1 VLRSLVKASW
11 IIAGLIWSGMA
22 CAVGFGNASVLS
34 ALGQPLQVEIAL
46 SDVGNADKSGL
57 TARLA
62 SPDAFA
68 AAGID
73 YPYNLSKLK
82 FNIVTHNGE
91 TYIKVTSKEAV
102 NDPFINL
109 LVELNWSSGRLLR
122 EYTFLIDP
130 PGYKAE
136 QPKPEA
142 VAPIEPVIAAVP
154 APAPEAASAPAATE
168 AAPAPAAAPVAAG
181 EMAASAPA
189 ATEVGAASAP
199 AAAPVTTEEMA
210 ASAPAPTEA
219 VPAPVAA
226 AGTMETQKPR
236 PEVETITVVRGD
248 TLTKIASQVKGPDVT
263 LEQMLVALYRANA
276 NKFDGKNMNRIR
288 AGKILRMP
296 SQAILEKLSQTA
308 AVKEIRI
315 QTADW
320 NAYRQ
325 KLAAASMPAPE
336 QEAKQET
343 SGKISTSVADKTP
356 AVKESAKEVLKLSK
370 GEAPGDKTAVG
381 GKPMTPQEKANAK
394 QEEAIAKS
402 KAQQETGQRTAMLEK
417 NVQEM
422 QKLVELKSQ
431 AAAAGKPAEKPAVP
445 PAATAPAP
453 AAAPTQA
460 SAPVATQTPAPA
472 AVKPPPPKPVAK
484 PKMLPPPVAA
494 PSSPS
499 LVDSV
504 LGAISGIISN
514 PLYLVGLAAFILA
527 GGLGFFLIRRRG
539 KGGEKKKP
547 KQKQPDQQVPAEEEG
562 LENEDTLIER
572 SQPTPQ
578 AEEESMPSAVAH
590 MATASAP
597 PAGHAEEEEVDPISE
612 AELFLNFGRDAQAEE
627 ILKDALSKNP
637 SNRAVQLKLLTVY
650 AGRKD
655 ANSYSIIARQIKDSG
670 DTAAWEQA
678 AALGREVDPGNPMY
692 GGTGGAGGA
701 AAAALESSGKQT
713 VAPPL
718 DMDIGFNVPMDLD
731 VTSSVP
737 SVKTDAG
744 QAMDFDISGFS
755 GGATDF
761 DVTSVGQG
769 APAADEGSA
778 MNFDIT
784 GGQPEPNEEQHM
796 DFDVTSSHPNVSE
809 DQHMD
814 FDVTGERPDVKES
827 AMQEDEGTVIL
838 NAPMDFDISA
848 APPSVP
854 GTPEQEL
861 TSESDNEV
869 LAFDVSSGAMQ
880 PVRNVDFGDISL
892 NLDDKVNTLV
902 SPVAEAKKDEKWHEV
917 ATKLDLARAYQEMG
931 DAEGAREILGE
942 VVRDGDDQQRE
953 SAQELMQQL

>member
-46 SDVGNADKSGL
+46 SDIGNAKKSDL

-82 FNIVTHNGE
+82 FEIATRNGE
-91 TYIKVTSKEAV
+91 PYIKVTSKAAV
-102 NDPFINL
+102 NDPYINL
-109 LVELNWSSGRLLR
+109 LVELSWSSGRLLR

-136 QPKPEA
+136 QPKPEE
-142 VAPIEPVIAAVP
+142 VAPIEPVIAA

-168 AAPAPAAAPVAAG
+168 TMPAPAAPAAAGVEAASAPAAAPAATE

-189 ATEVGAASAP
+189 AAP
-199 AAAPVTTEEMA
+199 AATEEMA

-226 AGTMETQKPR
+226 AGNMETRQPKP
-236 PEVETITVVRGD
+236 EAENTITVVRGD
-248 TLTKIASQVKGPDVT
+248 TLTKIAAQLKGPDVT

-276 NKFDGKNMNRIR
+276 SKFDGRNMNRIR

-325 KLAAASMPAPE
+325 KLAAASVPAPE

-356 AVKESAKEVLKLSK
+356 AAKKSAKEVLKLSK
-370 GEAPGDKTAVG
+370 GEAPGDKTAAG

-402 KAQQETGQRTAMLEK
+402 KTQQETGQRTAMLEK

-431 AAAAGKPAEKPAVP
+431 AAGAGKPAEKPVVP
-445 PAATAPAP
+445 PATN
-453 AAAPTQA
+453 
-460 SAPVATQTPAPA
+460 TPAPA
-472 AVKPPPPKPVAK
+472 PTPTAVKPPPAK
-484 PKMLPPPVAA
+484 PKMFPPPVAA
-494 PSSPS
+494 PPSPS
-499 LVDSV
+499 LVDSI
-504 LGAISGIISN
+504 LDSLSGIISN
-514 PLYLVGLAAFILA
+514 PLYLGGLAAFILA
-527 GGLGFFLIRRRG
+527 GGLGFYLIRRRG
-539 KGGEKKKP
+539 QGGEKKKP
-547 KQKQPDQQVPAEEEG
+547 KQEQPDQQVPAEEEE
-562 LENEDTLIER
+562 LENEDTLVER

-578 AEEESMPSAVAH
+578 AEEVSVASTVAH
-590 MATASAP
+590 MATASA
-597 PAGHAEEEEVDPISE
+597 AAKHAEEEEVDPISE

-637 SNRAVQLKLLTVY
+637 SNRAVQLKLLTIY

-655 ANSYSIIARQIKDSG
+655 ANAFSIIARQIKDSG
-670 DTAAWEQA
+670 DAATWEQA
-678 AALGREVDPGNPMY
+678 AALGHEVDPGNPMY
-692 GGTGGAGGA
+692 GGAGETGG
-701 AAAALESSGKQT
+701 AAALESSGKQPMT
-713 VAPPL
+713 PPL

-731 VTSSVP
+731 VTASVP
-737 SVKTDAG
+737 SVKANAG
-744 QAMDFDISGFS
+744 QAMDFDISGHTAGS
-755 GGATDF
+755 TDF
-761 DVTSVGQG
+761 DVTSVNQN
-769 APAADEGSA
+769 AVSADDGSA

-784 GGQPEPNEEQHM
+784 GSQPNPIEEQHM
-796 DFDVTSSHPNVSE
+796 DFDITGSHPNVTE
-809 DQHMD
+809 DLHMD
-814 FDVTGERPDVKES
+814 FDVTGSHPNVMES
-827 AMQEDEGTVIL
+827 AAQEGEGTVIL
-838 NAPMDFDISA
+838 NAPMDFDIGAKPSA
-848 APPSVP
+848 P
-854 GTPEQEL
+854 GISEQ
-861 TSESDNEV
+861 TGSSEPDNEV

-880 PVRNVDFGDISL
+880 PVRDVDLGSISL
-892 NLDDKVNTLV
+892 DLGDEVTTLV

-942 VVRDGDDQQRE
+942 VLRDGDDQQRE